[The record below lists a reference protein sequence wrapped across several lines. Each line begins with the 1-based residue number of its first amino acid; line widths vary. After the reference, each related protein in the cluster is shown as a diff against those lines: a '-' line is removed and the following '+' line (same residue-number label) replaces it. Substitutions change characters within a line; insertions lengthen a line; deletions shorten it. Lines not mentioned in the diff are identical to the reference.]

1 MGDAGRF
8 GMLISGRVGRESLAG
23 PIGIGV
29 IAAQSFQAGWVQGIL
44 MMAVISV
51 NLAILNLLPIP
62 VLDGGHIVFALA
74 EGLKGKPVSFRIREV
89 AQQIGIALLLCLMVF
104 AFWNDL
110 ARHWP
115 DILSF
120 FQGAP

>member
-1 MGDAGRF
+1 
-8 GMLISGRVGRESLAG
+8 
-23 PIGIGV
+23 
-29 IAAQSFQAGWVQGIL
+29 
-44 MMAVISV
+44 
-51 NLAILNLLPIP
+51 
-62 VLDGGHIVFALA
+62 VLDGGQIVFALA

-110 ARHWP
+110 ARHWS